1 MGAITEHGGGL
12 VPYRDPAPIA
22 MTTQGHELTFY
33 PGGRDRLA
41 ALLALVEGA
50 RTSLDMCFYIFAE
63 DACGVAVR
71 DALVAAAARGVA
83 VRLMID
89 GFGSS
94 ATSTAFFDPLCA
106 AGGKFCCFSAR
117 ASVRYLIR
125 NHQKMVIADAGTG
138 GARAMIGG
146 FNVEQD
152 YFAPPEANGWND
164 LGIVLSG
171 PAVSDLAQWFGHL
184 HDWTADPKAQWRA
197 MRRLVR
203 GWNPGSGPVRWL
215 MGGPTRGLSPWA
227 RAVSDDLRDG
237 TRLDMIMAYF
247 SPAIRLLGRIG
258 RIARLGETRLLLAAT
273 SDNGATIG
281 ASRLLYGKLLK
292 RGAAIWEFSPCK
304 LHTKL
309 IVLDD
314 AVYLGSA
321 NFDMRSLYINLEL
334 MLRIEDKALADR
346 MREFVSQHLPASLQ
360 VTREVHRTRRT
371 FLNRI
376 RWTLSWFLVA
386 VVDYTVSR
394 RLNLGL

>member
-1 MGAITEHGGGL
+1 MGAIDETGGG
-12 VPYRDPAPIA
+12 VVAYRDPAPFA
-22 MTTQGHELTFY
+22 VTAQGHELTFY
-33 PGGRDRLA
+33 PAGHDRLA
-41 ALLALVEGA
+41 ALLALIDGTT
-50 RTSLDMCFYIFAE
+50 TSLDICFYIFAE
-63 DACGVAVR
+63 DACGIAVR
-71 DALVAAAARGVA
+71 DALVAAASRGVA

-94 ATSTAFFDPLCA
+94 STETSFFDPLCA
-106 AGGKFCCFSAR
+106 AGGQFCCFSAR

-125 NHQKMVIADAGTG
+125 NHQKMVIADASAGG
-138 GARAMIGG
+138 GAAMIGG

-152 YFAPPEANGWND
+152 YFTPPQANGWND
-164 LGIVLSG
+164 LGIVLTG
-171 PAVSDLAQWFGHL
+171 PAVEPLAQWFEQL
-184 HDWTADPKAQWRA
+184 HAWTANPRAQWRA

-203 GWNPGSGPVRWL
+203 GWDPGSGPVQWL

-227 RAVSDDLRDG
+227 RAVSDDLRG
-237 TRLDMIMAYF
+237 GMKLDMIMAYF
-247 SPAIRLLGRIG
+247 SPALFLLGRIG
-258 RIARLGETRLLLAAT
+258 RIARKGEARLLLAAT

-292 RGAAIWEFSPCK
+292 RGARIWEFSPCK

-334 MLRIEDKALADR
+334 MLRIEDRALADR
-346 MREFVSQHLPASLQ
+346 MREFVSQHLPASLE
-360 VTREVHRTRRT
+360 VTRPIHRSRRT
-371 FLNRI
+371 LLNRI
-376 RWTLSWFLVA
+376 RWTLSWFLVT